1 MTAGIGPVEKYKCA
15 KCGHDCHCAWDQC
28 DCACDIC
35 ECGRTATGKEDIPS
49 SFLKPTNNL

>member
-1 MTAGIGPVEKYKCA
+1 MTAGIGPVENYKCK

-35 ECGRTATGKEDIPS
+35 DCGSTKAKEEIPT
-49 SFLKPTNNL
+49 SFFNKN